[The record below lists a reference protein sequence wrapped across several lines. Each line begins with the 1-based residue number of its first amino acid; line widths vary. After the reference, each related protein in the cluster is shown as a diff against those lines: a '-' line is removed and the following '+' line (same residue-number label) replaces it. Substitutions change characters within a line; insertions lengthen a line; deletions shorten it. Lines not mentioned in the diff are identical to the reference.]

1 MKHDWIWPSTA
12 FQAAWDGLVFSDLSV
27 VVMTAGG
34 GSVRPSTYLRR
45 LEYPGVSP
53 ELNFFLKDMGRIELS
68 TVTDE
73 EALEAYKRLCRLEG
87 IIQGLEASHA
97 IAFLD
102 KLCYILKN
110 GEKVIINL
118 SGHGDAVFVFNH
130 TPNHE

>member
-1 MKHDWIWPSTA
+1 MVIMFTWLIHA
-12 FQAAWDGLVFSDLSV
+12 LSN
-27 VVMTAGG
+27 
-34 GSVRPSTYLRR
+34 SVDSKLDVRT
-45 LEYPGVSP
+45 EYPGVSP